1 MTMIAYAFNFLAILP
16 GSLKN
21 TAIISE
27 CDEITYLVWM
37 HEYLCCN
44 VHKIWIKFTKNLQP
58 ILSCCRWDIST
69 QRIKLKPKVSWIFV
83 TIYKVMIQLWFE
95 KLLPSESIS
104 CFGTVSLHHKW
115 NRARNCLTS
124 CRMA

>member
-27 CDEITYLVWM
+27 CDEITYLSWM

-58 ILSCCRWDIST
+58 ILSCCPP
-69 QRIKLKPKVSWIFV
+69 LKELNSNQKSVGFLWRYTKSWFNFDL
-83 TIYKVMIQLWFE
+83 K
-95 KLLPSESIS
+95 S
-104 CFGTVSLHHKW
+104 CFQVRVFHVLGYPLVTTNETGLEIAL
-115 NRARNCLTS
+115 RAAERRKT
-124 CRMA
+124 